1 MIPHQRRMN
10 PFIARMVDDM
20 KIRNFADTTIDAY
33 TWHVDKFCQ
42 HFGKPADELGPEE
55 IRSFQLYL
63 VDVKKASWSSFNQAV
78 CGLRFLYN
86 VTLARNWTVQHIP
99 YGKRPKK
106 LPMVLSDQEA
116 AKLLECVEHPK
127 HRAVLTICYA
137 AGLRLSEATHLKVAD
152 IDGQRAQI
160 RINEGKGRKDRIVPA
175 SPKLLEELR
184 EYWKKYRPKDY
195 LFPGKTPDVPLSSA
209 TIQKAC
215 KMAAAF
221 AGISKVISPHIF
233 VEVPPGTDDPHY
245 HQQTIG
251 PLQLHHHDDLSAR
264 QTTTLRPITQSSGLA
279 AHSAV
284 SPVGRTTRTDSA
296 HGRSA
301 PAHSPSNHTAA
312 NTRRVG
318 STGPAPLE
326 GIPSGRSC
334 SRTVR
339 SWIRPETRTA
349 REGTSR
355 EDNWLEAHSQDANS
369 QNANSQGEEKGTGK
383 KRGRG

>member
-1 MIPHQRRMN
+1 MN

-116 AKLLECVEHPK
+116 AKLLECVEHLK

-160 RINEGKGRKDRIVPA
+160 RINEGKGRKDRFVPA

-195 LFPGKTPDVPLSSA
+195 LFPGKTSDVPLSSA

-221 AGISKVISPHIF
+221 AGISKVISPHVLRHSYATGMLEAGVDVLTISKLLGHSSF
-233 VEVPPGTDDPHY
+233 ITTMIYLHVRRQHFDRSPSPLDWLPTRQCPQWAERREPTQPMEGRLLPTLPATTPPPTP
-245 HQQTIG
+245 
-251 PLQLHHHDDLSAR
+251 AE
-264 QTTTLRPITQSSGLA
+264 LA
-279 AHSAV
+279 ALAQHRLKEFRVADHVPELFEAGIDPKPEPPAKPPRTKIIGSK
-284 SPVGRTTRTDSA
+284 PIRTKPTRRTTK
-296 HGRSA
+296 
-301 PAHSPSNHTAA
+301 
-312 NTRRVG
+312 RR
-318 STGPAPLE
+318 
-326 GIPSGRSC
+326 R
-334 SRTVR
+334 RR
-339 SWIRPETRTA
+339 
-349 REGTSR
+349 
-355 EDNWLEAHSQDANS
+355 D
-369 QNANSQGEEKGTGK
+369 
-383 KRGRG
+383 

>member
-1 MIPHQRRMN
+1 MN
-10 PFIARMVDDM
+10 PFITRMVDDM

-55 IRSFQLYL
+55 IRSFQLHL
-63 VDVKKASWSSFNQAV
+63 VDVKKVSWSSFNQAV

-86 VTLARNWTVQHIP
+86 VTLGKAWTVQHIP

-221 AGISKVISPHIF
+221 AGISKVISPHVLRHSYATGMLEAGVDVLTISKLLGHSSF
-233 VEVPPGTDDPHY
+233 ITTMIYLHVRRQHFERSPSPLDWLPTRQCPQWAERREPTQPMEGRLLPSLPPTTPRRTPAEGHVPESFEPESAPQAEQPTK
-245 HQQTIG
+245 QQPTK
-251 PLQLHHHDDLSAR
+251 
-264 QTTTLRPITQSSGLA
+264 PITRA
-279 AHSAV
+279 K
-284 SPVGRTTRTDSA
+284 PKRPKPTRRTTKQ
-296 HGRSA
+296 
-301 PAHSPSNHTAA
+301 
-312 NTRRVG
+312 RR
-318 STGPAPLE
+318 
-326 GIPSGRSC
+326 R
-334 SRTVR
+334 R
-339 SWIRPETRTA
+339 
-349 REGTSR
+349 
-355 EDNWLEAHSQDANS
+355 D
-369 QNANSQGEEKGTGK
+369 
-383 KRGRG
+383 